1 MPTATIAD
9 LVRCLERLAPPALAE
24 PWDNTGLLLGDA
36 SRPLPQG
43 AGVLLCID
51 LTEAVAAEAVSAGA
65 AAVIAYHP
73 PIFDGLKRLTSATPR
88 ERALLRLAEAGIAVY
103 SPHTALDAV
112 PGGVTE
118 WLLGLACPGA
128 ASEPIQPAALPGSQC
143 KVVVFIPAD
152 PGVVDRVRAAMSAAG
167 AGVIGA
173 YSCCSFSAA
182 GAGTFLGGE
191 STRPVVGQAGR
202 IERVEELR
210 LEMVCPED
218 CVPAVSAALR
228 AAHPYEEPA
237 FDVLKLLAAPRPGTG
252 SGRIATLASPQPP
265 SSLAERFKHALGPG
279 PCVQLA
285 ARNDDP
291 ITRVAAV
298 PGSGGS
304 LLRAACAAGA
314 QLFITGEMKH
324 HEVLGALD
332 KHCAVLLAGHTE
344 TERGYLPLLASR
356 LGKELAGAR
365 PTISKADEPPLRV
378 C

>member
-51 LTEAVAAEAVSAGA
+51 LTEAVAAEALSTGA
-65 AAVIAYHP
+65 AAVVAYHP

-88 ERALLRLAEAGIAVY
+88 ERALLRLAEAGITVY

-112 PGGVTE
+112 PGGVTD
-118 WLLGLACPGA
+118 WLLGLVCPGA
-128 ASEPIQPAALPGSQC
+128 ASEPIQPAALPGAQC
-143 KVVVFIPAD
+143 KIVVFVPAD
-152 PGVVDRVRAAMSAAG
+152 PAVVDRVRAAMSAAG

-182 GAGTFLGGE
+182 GTGTFLGGE
-191 STRPVVGQAGR
+191 STRPVVGQSGR
-202 IERVEELR
+202 LERVDELR

-218 CVPAVSAALR
+218 CVPAVAAALR

-237 FDVLKLLAAPRPGTG
+237 FDVLKLLALPRPGVG
-252 SGRIATLASPQPP
+252 SGRIATLTSPQRP
-265 SSLAERFKHALGPG
+265 SSLAERLKRALGPG

-304 LLRAACAAGA
+304 LVGAAGAVGA

-324 HEVLGALD
+324 HEVLGALERR
-332 KHCAVLLAGHTE
+332 CAVLLAGHTE
-344 TERGYLPLLASR
+344 TERGYLPVLASR
-356 LGKELAGAR
+356 LEADLPGIR
-365 PTISKADEPPLRV
+365 PIVGTSDTPPLRTV
-378 C
+378 